1 MPLSK
6 DDVLKVL
13 NDPRLNSMNFG
24 VGPIVVNANAY
35 LDVADYIRDDD
46 IHVAPGTEALAFYDG
61 RLNTIITQVGNPP
74 LGLADSAQLLH
85 ECTHA
90 IADINNLDVLRLHDE
105 AAGYI
110 AQLTFMSIANPAP
123 FTPRPAH
130 TQLSPRQNMTFTVQE
145 LIQKYN
151 LTSPRGITVQIDD
164 RDIQGLAKVIYTMPD
179 YRDVGLTTLSRTG
192 GVPITHNQMR
202 ALKAALTQAKRAR
215 NKPVYTPSPR
225 LEIF

>member
-6 DDVLKVL
+6 DDVLSVL
-13 NDPRLNSMNFG
+13 SDPRLNSISFA

-35 LDVADYIRDDD
+35 HDVAEYIRDDD
-46 IHVAPGTEALAFYDG
+46 IQVLPGNEALAFYDG
-61 RLNTIITQVGNPP
+61 RLNTITTQAGNPP
-74 LGLADSAQLLH
+74 LNLADSAQLLH

-110 AQLTFMSIANPAP
+110 AQLTFMAVADPKP

-130 TQLSPRQNMTFTVQE
+130 TRLSPRQNMTFTVQE
-145 LIQKYN
+145 LIQKYD
-151 LTSPRGITVQIDD
+151 LTSPRGITIQIDD
-164 RDIQGLAKVIYTMPD
+164 RDIQDLAKVIHTMPD
-179 YRDVGLTTLSRTG
+179 YQDVGLTMRSHTG

-202 ALKAALTQAKRAR
+202 ALKAALTQAKRAH
-215 NKPVYTPSPR
+215 NKPVYAPSPR

>member
-6 DDVLKVL
+6 DDVLKAL
-13 NDPRLNSMNFG
+13 TDPRLNSMNFG

-35 LDVADYIRDDD
+35 LDVADYVRDDD
-46 IHVAPGTEALAFYDG
+46 IHVVPGNESLAFYDG
-61 RLNTIITQVGNPP
+61 RLNTITTQAGNPP
-74 LGLADSAQLLH
+74 LNLADSAQLLH

-90 IADINNLDVLRLHDE
+90 ITDINNLDVLRLHDE

-110 AQLTFMSIANPAP
+110 AQLTFMSIADTKP
-123 FTPRPAH
+123 FTPRAAH
-130 TQLSPRQNMTFTVQE
+130 TKLSPQQNMIFTVQE

-151 LTSPRGITVQIDD
+151 LTSPGSITVQIDD
-164 RDIQGLAKVIYTMPD
+164 RDIQNLAKVIHTMPD
-179 YRDVGLTTLSRTG
+179 YKDVGLTMPSHNG

-225 LEIF
+225 LTIF